1 MRRAGVVGRLLAVF
15 VLVASLGPHEAPAQ
29 PRPVKPDSEGGTYK
43 RYAEGLFARRV
54 FSTPSPNRD
63 YVVEVWRF
71 SVPPATRSE
80 TVVLPGAAAMVV
92 RLGRVIVV
100 TGEKRQALT
109 LGGSMLLPEGE
120 KVSFVNEDRRRPVN
134 LRVVILRGEGSS

>member
-1 MRRAGVVGRLLAVF
+1 MRRAGVVGRLLAVL
-15 VLVASLGPHEAPAQ
+15 VLATVFGRHDAPAQ
-29 PRPVKPDSEGGTYK
+29 TRAVTPDKEGGTYR

-92 RLGRVIVV
+92 RLGGVVVV
-100 TGEKRQALT
+100 TGEKRQSLT
-109 LGGSMLLPEGE
+109 LGGSLLLPEGE
-120 KVSFVNEDRRRPVN
+120 KVSFVNEDRRRPAN